1 MKIKY
6 IFILMFMWSSFAFSQ
21 ESENKIDFS
30 GFVDTYHAVRSKSPN
45 DFMSSRT
52 RFRGE
57 LKMLKG
63 NSYFF
68 TSFNA
73 VHNSILKSQTG
84 IELREAFFEYT
95 ASSWDLKAGRQIVS
109 WGVADGMRITDIIS
123 PMDMTEFLAQ
133 DYDDIKMPVN
143 AIRLRWLNP
152 KMNCEL
158 IYVPIPS
165 FFIIPDESENPWS
178 IFPKGGSPVFDI
190 EMDNKPELEIK
201 NSEVG
206 ARFSFFLPGADFS
219 VSALH
224 TWNKMPVFS
233 RSYSSNDD
241 TVFVKA
247 NHYNLD
253 MLGLDFSVPKGQ
265 FVFRG
270 EAAYYIGEAH
280 ELDDEITNTAPIKK
294 NSLNWLFGIDW
305 YPGNDWT
312 ITAQYSHKFITDYV
326 DVLLEKENTVLSTAG
341 ITKKLFRSTLS
352 VSTFAYV
359 DLSNGGFFDR
369 SSIDYALSDEIHL
382 LIGYDWFH
390 GDKGMFGLFKD
401 NSEIWFKAKYSF

>member
-1 MKIKY
+1 
-6 IFILMFMWSSFAFSQ
+6 MWSSFAFSQ
-21 ESENKIDFS
+21 ENETKLDFT
-30 GFVDTYHAVRSKSPN
+30 GFVDTYHAVRSKSPY

-73 VHNSILKSQTG
+73 MYNSILKSQTG
-84 IELREAFFEYT
+84 IELREAFFEYST
-95 ASSWDLKAGRQIVS
+95 SSWDLKAGRQIVI

-123 PMDMTEFLAQ
+123 PMDMTEFLAR
-133 DYDDIKMPVN
+133 DYDDIRIPVN
-143 AIRLRWLNP
+143 AIRLRLLKP
-152 KMNCEL
+152 KMRFEL
-158 IYVPIPS
+158 VYVPVPS
-165 FFIIPDESENPWS
+165 FFIIPDEAENPWAV
-178 IFPKGGSPVFDI
+178 FPKDGNPVFDI
-190 EMDNKPELEIK
+190 NMDNKPNLELD

-219 VSALH
+219 VCALH

-247 NHYNLD
+247 HYYRLN
-253 MLGLDFSVPKGQ
+253 MIGFDFSIPKGE

-270 EAAYYIGEAH
+270 EAAYYIGEAR
-280 ELDDEITNTAPIKK
+280 ELDDEIINTEPIKK
-294 NSLNWLFGIDW
+294 NSLNWLLGIDW

-312 ITAQYSHKFITDYV
+312 ITVQYSHKFITNYIDI
-326 DVLLEKENTVLSTAG
+326 LQEKENIVLSTAG

-359 DLSNGGFFDR
+359 DISNGGFFDR

-382 LIGYDWFH
+382 LIGYDWFY
-390 GDKGMFGLFKD
+390 GNKGMFGLYKD
-401 NSEIWFKAKYSF
+401 NSEYWFKAKYSF

>member
-1 MKIKY
+1 MKLKY
-6 IFILMFMWSSFAFSQ
+6 FLFLLFLWTSVVFSQ
-21 ESENKIDFS
+21 ENKTKFNFN
-30 GFVDTYHAVRSKSPN
+30 GFVDTYHAVRSKSPY

-73 VHNSILKSQTG
+73 MYNSILKSQTG

-95 ASSWDLKAGRQIVS
+95 TSSWDLKAGRQIIT

-123 PMDMTEFLAQ
+123 PMDMTEFLAR
-133 DYDDIKMPVN
+133 DYDDIRIPVN
-143 AIRLRWLNP
+143 AIRLRLLKP
-152 KMNCEL
+152 KMQFDL
-158 IYVPIPS
+158 IYVPVPS

-178 IFPKGGSPVFDI
+178 VFPTDGKPVFDI
-190 EMDNKPELEIK
+190 NMDNKPNLELA

-219 VSALH
+219 VCALH

-233 RSYSSNDD
+233 RSMSPNFD

-247 NHYNLD
+247 QYYRLN

-270 EAAYYIGEAH
+270 EAAYYIGETH
-280 ELDDEITNTAPIKK
+280 ELNEQNINTEPIKK
-294 NSLNWLFGIDW
+294 NSLNWLLGIDW
-305 YPGNDWT
+305 YPGNDWI
-312 ITAQYSHKFITDYV
+312 ITAQYSHKLIPDYI
-326 DVLLEKENTVLSTAG
+326 DILMEKGNTILSTAG
-341 ITKKLFRSTLS
+341 ITKRLFRSTLT
-352 VSTFAYV
+352 VSTFVYV
-359 DLSNGGFFDR
+359 DISNGGFFDR

-390 GDKGMFGLFKD
+390 GDKGMFGLYKD